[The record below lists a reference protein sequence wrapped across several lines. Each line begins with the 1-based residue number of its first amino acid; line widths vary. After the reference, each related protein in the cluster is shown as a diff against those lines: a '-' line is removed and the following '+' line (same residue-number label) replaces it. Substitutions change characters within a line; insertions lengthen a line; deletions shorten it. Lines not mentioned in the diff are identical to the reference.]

1 MIPSRW
7 PDEPRPD
14 WMITRCDGGGCIHLH
29 IERTVITMTPEEM
42 VALAQLINRA
52 VEEYR
57 LNVVGP
63 LAPPPEAAH

>member
-1 MIPSRW
+1 MIPNSCS
-7 PDEPRPD
+7 EGLRPD

-29 IERTVITMTPEEM
+29 IERTVITMTPDEM

-57 LNVVGP
+57 LKAIGP
-63 LAPPPEAAH
+63 RGPATDVAH